1 MKRLVC
7 ALLVLIA
14 LFGELAVV
22 NNVHAFTPV
31 NGVLASDVTWSKDNS
46 PYNFTGNVVVAPNV
60 TLTIE
65 AGVLVNFGNSNLNV
79 NGVLIA
85 RGSSS
90 DKIVFQTN
98 STYAFYTRQLSFQSS
113 SSGWNE
119 QTGQGCIIENTI
131 LKSITIMIFNAS
143 PKIANNDLDNGFF
156 ISGGSPIITNNN
168 IVLAT
173 SGINIRGGSPE
184 ISNNVITGNGVSNG
198 IYGSGNVI
206 ISKNTISKFSTGIKI
221 YSGNYQVTDNSIT
234 DCINGIEVA
243 TGATV
248 TIQRNLINNNNQYGI
263 SGGSPYVDS
272 NTITNSRIGIHNPT
286 AGVIISNNNIL
297 GHSEDSITA
306 AQVDFEAT
314 NNWWGT
320 TNLAAVNQTIYD
332 KKIDPTL
339 GKVAFVPILS
349 GPSPSAPTIPAILF
363 TPTYTPN
370 PTSQPTTAPTEQPSP
385 TIKVTPIPTR
395 DPNIPRTGANQN
407 LSFLNLNVL
416 VIAVFIL
423 LALVW
428 VVVIAAYK
436 VKKIFTKGNT
446 AE

>member
-14 LFGELAVV
+14 LFGELALV
-22 NNVHAFTPV
+22 NNVHASTLV
-31 NGVLASDVTWSKDNS
+31 SGKLTSDVTWTLANS
-46 PYNFTGNVVVAPNV
+46 PYNFTGNVAVASGV
-60 TLTIE
+60 ILTIE
-65 AGVLVNFGNSNLNV
+65 PGVIVNFGTCFLDV
-79 NGVLIA
+79 NGTLIA
-85 RGSSS
+85 RGTST
-90 DKIVFQTN
+90 DKIFFLTN
-98 STYAFYTRQLSFQSS
+98 STSMYFSRQLSFTSYSS
-113 SSGWNE
+113 SWNE
-119 QTGQGCIIENTI
+119 QTGQGCIIENAI
-131 LKSITIMIFNAS
+131 LKSITIVINGAS
-143 PKIANNDLDNGFF
+143 PKIANNDLDYG
-156 ISGGSPIITNNN
+156 IMIGGGSPIITNNN
-168 IVLAT
+168 MVLAN
-173 SGINIRGGSPE
+173 SGINIMGGSPE

-198 IYGSGNVI
+198 IYGTGNAI

-221 YSGNYQVTDNSIT
+221 YSGTYQVTDNSIT

-306 AQVDFEAT
+306 AQVDFDAM

-349 GPSPSAPTIPAILF
+349 GPSPSAPTIPTILF

-395 DPNIPRTGANQN
+395 DPNIPKTGANQN
-407 LSFLNLNVL
+407 LSLLNLNVL

-436 VKKIFTKGNT
+436 VKKIFIKGNT
-446 AE
+446 TG